1 MNLLVKPLT
10 GILGLVLTIVG
21 VVGFF
26 VPGGNLIVFEVNT
39 AHNVVHLAS
48 GLVALFC
55 FNSSQSYSRWF
66 LILFGLVYGL
76 VTVIGFAMAGDILG
90 LFHTNTADNYL
101 HLGISAA
108 CLLVGFG
115 SRK

>member
-1 MNLLVKPLT
+1 MNMLVKPLT

-21 VVGFF
+21 VAGFF
-26 VPGGNLIVFEVNT
+26 APGGNLILFEVNT
-39 AHNVVHLAS
+39 VHNVVHLLS
-48 GLVALFC
+48 GLIGLFC

-66 LILFGLVYGL
+66 LILFGIVYGI
-76 VTVIGFAMAGDILG
+76 VTVISFANAGDVLG

-108 CLLVGFG
+108 CLIVGFG